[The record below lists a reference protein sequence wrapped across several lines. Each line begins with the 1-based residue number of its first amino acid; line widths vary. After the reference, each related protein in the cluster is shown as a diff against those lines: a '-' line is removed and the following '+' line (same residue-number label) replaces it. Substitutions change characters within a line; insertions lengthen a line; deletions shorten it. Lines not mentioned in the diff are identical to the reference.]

1 MRPPKARRIVFAV
14 YEGVSLL
21 DLAGPLEAFRV
32 ASGFAGSRESRVTY
46 ECSVV
51 SIRGGPVKTA
61 DGVELVTKSVR
72 SLGRGPIDTLIV
84 PGAFAV
90 DDVTR
95 DRTLVRWVRDTTPSC
110 RRVCSVCIGSFL
122 LAAAGVLDGRRAAT
136 HWLHA
141 PLLAERHPRVTVE
154 PDAIF
159 IRDGA
164 VWSSAGV
171 TTGIDL
177 ALALIEQDAGRALAM
192 HVARI
197 LVVYLKR
204 AGGQSQYS
212 ALLAAQTEADSESFS
227 ELERWIVEHLKSDL
241 SVDALANRVHMS
253 PRNFARV
260 YAAKRG
266 RTPAKT
272 VEAIRVDAARRRL
285 EETDDRIES
294 IAEGCGF
301 SSEEQMRCA
310 FLRILRIPPRDYRR
324 RFSSTAMRG
333 LVVQRDAGS
342 RRLQSLTRL

>member
-1 MRPPKARRIVFAV
+1 MRPPKTRRIVIAV

-32 ASGFAGSRESRVTY
+32 ASSFGGSRESRVTY

-51 SIRGGPVKTA
+51 SIRGGPLKTS
-61 DGVELVTKSVR
+61 DGVELVTESVR
-72 SLGRGPIDTLIV
+72 SLGRDPIDTLIV

-95 DRTLVRWVRDTTPSC
+95 DRALVRWVRNRSPSC
-110 RRVCSVCIGSFL
+110 RRVCSVCIGTFL
-122 LAAAGVLDGRRAAT
+122 LAAAGVLDGRRVAT

-141 PLLAERHPRVTVE
+141 PLLAERYPRVTVE

-192 HVARI
+192 NVARI

-212 ALLAAQTEADSESFS
+212 ALLAAQAESDSESFS

-241 SVDALANRVHMS
+241 SVNTLANRVHMS

-272 VEAIRVDAARRRL
+272 VEAIRIDAARRRL
-285 EETDDRIES
+285 EETDDRVEA

-310 FLRILRIPPRDYRR
+310 FLRILRIPPRDYRK
-324 RFSSTAMRG
+324 RFS
-333 LVVQRDAGS
+333 
-342 RRLQSLTRL
+342 